1 MQRENLRE
9 NMLLGMGN
17 PLLDISAIVDK
28 DFLEKYNMKENNAIL
43 ADETHKDLNSDLI
56 EKYKA
61 EFIAGGSVQNTLRVA
76 QWLLEKPK
84 VTTLFGCVGTDKYS
98 QILKDKAQADGVNV
112 FYQFNDTVPTG
123 TCAVLITGSN
133 RSLCANLAAAN
144 CFTIDHIRHPENRKL
159 IECAQ
164 FFYVSGFFLTVS
176 PQSIIEIAKH
186 ALANNR
192 PFIMNLSAPFISQL
206 YKEPLMQVMPYI
218 DLLFG
223 NETEA
228 ETFANEQNFGTRD
241 LKEIALKIC
250 NLPKQNENRSRV
262 CVITTGHNPVILACD
277 GKITEFPVNV
287 LSKTQLVDT
296 NGAGDAFA
304 GGFLSQ
310 YIQGQ
315 SLDVCVRCG
324 IWAASEVV
332 QRSGCTFSGKAGFQP

>member
-9 NMLLGMGN
+9 NLLLGMGN
-17 PLLDISAIVDK
+17 PLLDISATVDK

-43 ADETHKDLNSDLI
+43 ADESHKNLNSDLI

-76 QWLLEKPK
+76 QWLLQKPK
-84 VTTLFGCVGTDKYS
+84 VTTFFGCVGTDNYS
-98 QILKDKAQADGVNV
+98 KILKDKAQADGVNV
-112 FYQFNDTVPTG
+112 QYQYNDKVLTG

-133 RSLCANLAAAN
+133 RSLCADLAAAN
-144 CFTIDHIRHPENRKL
+144 CFTVDHIRHPENRKL
-159 IECAQ
+159 IENAQ
-164 FFYVSGFFLTVS
+164 YFYVSGFFLTVS
-176 PQSIIEIAKH
+176 PSSILDVAKH
-186 ALANNR
+186 ALAYNR

-206 YKEPLMQVMPYI
+206 YKEPLMQTMPYI
-218 DLLFG
+218 DVLFG

-228 ETFANEQNFGTRD
+228 DMFAKEQSFGTKD

-250 NLPKQNENRSRV
+250 NLPKQNENRPRV
-262 CVITTGHNPVILACD
+262 CVITTGHNPVILARE

-287 LSKTQLVDT
+287 IPKEKIVDT

-310 YIQGQ
+310 YIQDQ
-315 SLDVCVRCG
+315 NLDVCVRCG
-324 IWAASEVV
+324 IWTAGQIV
-332 QRSGCTFSGKAGFQP
+332 QRSGCTFSGKAAFQP

>member
-61 EFIAGGSVQNTLRVA
+61 EFIAGG
-76 QWLLEKPK
+76 
-84 VTTLFGCVGTDKYS
+84 
-98 QILKDKAQADGVNV
+98 
-112 FYQFNDTVPTG
+112 
-123 TCAVLITGSN
+123 
-133 RSLCANLAAAN
+133 SLCANLAAAN